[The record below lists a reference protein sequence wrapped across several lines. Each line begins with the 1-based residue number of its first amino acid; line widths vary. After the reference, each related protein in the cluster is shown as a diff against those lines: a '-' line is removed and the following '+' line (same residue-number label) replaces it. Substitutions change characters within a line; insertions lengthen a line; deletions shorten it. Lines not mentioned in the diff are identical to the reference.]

1 MVTQSEIATMIK
13 KNPTTRPENLRAYLL
28 KQGCTKGTA
37 SKAVTVLVFLQ
48 NGVIEPDFKSL
59 GEAYDVTRFI
69 KKGWTPSPTV

>member
-1 MVTQSEIATMIK
+1 MAPTMQQIARKIK
-13 KNPTTRPENLRAYLL
+13 QNPTAHPEALRAYLL
-28 KQGCTKGTA
+28 DRGYTKGTA

-69 KKGWTPSPTV
+69 KKGWVAP